1 MDDEEECGTFLE
13 MRDIQ
18 FRSQTSPFHVR
29 VETTD
34 DDVPFTLRVEHKE
47 TKHQWLDLL
56 HRSPQT
62 HRNCRTGTIK
72 DTSEYTP
79 KDASYVLPS
88 FVVVAALLTGLQDSR
103 MPNHKQQP
111 GIDLDL
117 INEGETTGLMYMV
130 LRMKAFG
137 VFEAEYQFPL
147 KPVEMT
153 RATKAESKLRDLYE
167 RVDQLQTNVNAVQL
181 TIQQLYTELGEFR
194 NHMRS

>member
-1 MDDEEECGTFLE
+1 MDEEEECGTFLE

-47 TKHQWLDLL
+47 TKHQW
-56 HRSPQT
+56 
-62 HRNCRTGTIK
+62 TGTVK

-88 FVVVAALLTGLQDSR
+88 FVVVAALLTGLPACR
-103 MPNHKQQP
+103 VPNHKEP

-181 TIQQLYTELGEFR
+181 TIQQLYTELDEFR